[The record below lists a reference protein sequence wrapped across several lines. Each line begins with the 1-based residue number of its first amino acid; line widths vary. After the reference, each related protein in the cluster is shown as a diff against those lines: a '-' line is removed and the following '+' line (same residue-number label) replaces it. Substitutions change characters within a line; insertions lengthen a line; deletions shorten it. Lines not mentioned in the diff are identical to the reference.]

1 MKIVTKAGLLLGT
14 AVVGSVLGIGI
25 TSIAFA
31 GNPGTPAPEPVQAA
45 EAPVTL
51 PVEKPVYDVNQAGQ
65 SFGSLVGV
73 AEQDDW
79 PDLIDTIGDDG
90 KTQGF
95 VLKSDF
101 IGPQPQTPEEA
112 VRIQNEVNSKPRTI
126 PLYAK
131 DGVTVIGTFTIQGV
145 AEPLSTD

>member
-1 MKIVTKAGLLLGT
+1 VD
-14 AVVGSVLGIGI
+14 
-25 TSIAFA
+25 
-31 GNPGTPAPEPVQAA
+31 
-45 EAPVTL
+45 
-51 PVEKPVYDVNQAGQ
+51 KPVYDVNQAGQ

-73 AEQDDW
+73 ALQDDW

-95 VLKSDF
+95 VLTSDF

-131 DGVTVIGTFTIQGV
+131 DGVTVIGTFTIQAT
-145 AEPLSTD
+145 AEIQSAE

>member
-1 MKIVTKAGLLLGT
+1 MKILAKAGLLAGT

-31 GNPGTPAPEPVQAA
+31 GGA
-45 EAPVTL
+45 EAPSAPPTEAVSAAPL
-51 PVEKPVYDVNQAGQ
+51 PDIAEPVYDFNQLGQ

-73 AEQDDW
+73 ADQKLW

-90 KTQGF
+90 KTQGY

-101 IGPQPQTPEEA
+101 LGPQPRTPEEA
-112 VRIQNEVNSKPRTI
+112 IKIQNEVNSKPRTI

-131 DGVTVIGTFTIQGV
+131 DGITVIGTFTIQAVEGAPV
-145 AEPLSTD
+145 E